1 VISAREFCRE
11 REFPVTIFL
20 TYSFEPL
27 FFERIP
33 LSDLEKGGS
42 RRIVIV
48 ADAGQVREAVGQS
61 LGQLAHLGRRYV
73 LAETVSTCT
82 FHPKLIA
89 RLSPT
94 GGRIWIGSGN
104 LTYPGWGGHQEL
116 GAAWSIGP
124 DEEDR
129 AVWLDPLLAAVG
141 AAVRS
146 SMFEDQL
153 NIVRDSIGWLRA
165 QANATQPSPVLFGT
179 PDRPLAPQLAERWKD
194 RKFDELRL
202 CTGSTDKDG
211 AFLRWAHQ
219 TFGVKRAIVCVS
231 PAYASFDPVR
241 LKQLPLDVRIV
252 KPKDDQMMHA
262 KFFWFS
268 GAQGAAAV
276 LGSANC
282 SAAAWLA
289 GNGFGNFEL
298 VIPYDTPAEADFKSI
313 LAVFK
318 GTKLAP
324 DNVLFASAPADD
336 NDGEPKTEPFRLVSL
351 RLRATGGVIE
361 AILDPPPSAE
371 SRVTLAIESSNRRI
385 AIPLTP
391 RTACLIGRLPPEF
404 QIGPGTAFA
413 TAQIETDGETVVSA
427 PRWIDNDAAL
437 ARAGTDPSIEPG
449 LGDLYRKRAM
459 SSDQQKILEAI
470 YAVSQSLL
478 RGDGSA
484 TALAVS
490 KARGLRDQ
498 KQEKKE
504 EEGDAPAVDPVAI
517 VRSLKE
523 LKAAREAKGHSGFTP
538 YGGSLRGVM
547 ALLFAREE
555 EAEDEIDLSHEAW
568 MGDNPELASDDAGD
582 VKGNLGAPSASLPPA
597 PPPPPPPPESAAET
611 ARKFHEQIDEFLW
624 ELARP
629 EFAEQCDAERLA
641 QALAFPL
648 LICVRGY
655 EGGWLS
661 ATALASVATR
671 VAAVMFAQ
679 GYGPKQPRGLFRL
692 VEDRYRRLRRRDEF
706 IRAVGEGTLWAAL
719 IASLSGIVDAPP
731 RQMIPRASALSQVF
745 ACKEL
750 LALATPEHL
759 SSLVQSL
766 VIPNAEFALTDKAAH
781 VREALEQLVTLLRD
795 RENELYAQQ
804 GSGRRLHNAG
814 ALLWSSRW
822 GWSTTSTRQAQSH
835 ASGYINVELAA
846 QNDPGIQECV
856 DRLRGAMLAVPPVR
870 TEPIV
875 VPPGI
880 AGSTGSGGA
889 VFQEGLATSEAIP
902 EQNTS
907 PSFPS
912 EHP

>member
-11 REFPVTIFL
+11 REFSVTIFL

-33 LSDLEKGGS
+33 LSDLEKGAS

-61 LGQLAHLGRRYV
+61 LGQLAYLGRRYV
-73 LAETVSTCT
+73 LAETVSIRT

-89 RLSPT
+89 RLSPA

-124 DEEDR
+124 KEDDR
-129 AVWLDPLLAAVG
+129 GLWLDPLLTAVG

-146 SMFEDQL
+146 SVFEDQL
-153 NIVRDSIGWLRA
+153 EIIRDSIGWLRA
-165 QANATQPSPVLFGT
+165 PANVTQPSPVLFGM
-179 PDRPLAPQLAERWKD
+179 PDRPLAPQLADRWKD

-211 AFLRWAHQ
+211 AFLLWANR
-219 TFGVKRAIVCVS
+219 TFGVKRALVCVT
-231 PAYASFDPVR
+231 PAYASFDPAR
-241 LKQLPLDVRIV
+241 LKQLPLDVKIV
-252 KPKDDQMMHA
+252 KPKDGQMMHA

-268 GAQGAAAV
+268 GAQGSAAV
-276 LGSANC
+276 VGSANC

-289 GNGFGNFEL
+289 GKGSGNFEL
-298 VIPYDTPAEADFKSI
+298 VIPYDAPVEADFKSI
-313 LAVFK
+313 LALFK

-324 DNVLFASAPADD
+324 DKVLFASSTATDD
-336 NDGEPKTEPFRLVSL
+336 DAEPKTEPFRLVSL
-351 RLRATGGVIE
+351 RLRATGRVIE
-361 AILDPPPSAE
+361 AILDPPPPTDSD
-371 SRVTLAIESSNRRI
+371 VMLTIESSNRRI
-385 AIPLTP
+385 AIALTQ
-391 RTACLIGRLPPEF
+391 RAASLIGRLPPEF

-413 TAQIETDGETVVSA
+413 TAQIETNGETVVTA

-437 ARAGTDPSIEPG
+437 ARASSDPSIEPG

-484 TALAVS
+484 TALAAS
-490 KARGLRDQ
+490 KAKAKRDQ
-498 KQEKKE
+498 EQETE
-504 EEGDAPAVDPVAI
+504 EETEAPAVDPAAI

-523 LKAAREAKGHSGFTP
+523 LRAAREARGHSVFTP
-538 YGGSLRGVM
+538 YGGSLHGVM

-555 EAEDEIDLSHEAW
+555 DTEDEIDLSHEAW
-568 MGDNPELASDDAGD
+568 MGDNPELASEDGD
-582 VKGNLGAPSASLPPA
+582 VKGNLGSPSGSS
-597 PPPPPPPPESAAET
+597 PPPPPGPPESAAET

-629 EFAEQCDAERLA
+629 EFAEQCDAERLV

-648 LICVRGY
+648 LVCVRGY

-661 ATALASVATR
+661 ATVLASIATR
-671 VAAVMFAQ
+671 IVAVMFANS
-679 GYGPKQPRGLFRL
+679 YGPQQPKGLFRL
-692 VEDRYRRLRRRDEF
+692 VEDRYARRRRKDEF
-706 IRAVGEGTLWAAL
+706 VRAVGEGTLWAAL
-719 IASLSGIVDAPP
+719 IASLSTIVDAPA
-731 RQMIPRASALSQVF
+731 RQMVLQASALSQVF
-745 ACKEL
+745 ACYEL
-750 LALATPEHL
+750 IALATPDIL

-766 VIPNAEFALTDKAAH
+766 IIPNAEFSLTEKAAH
-781 VREALEQLVTLLRD
+781 VQETLEQLVALLRD
-795 RENELYAQQ
+795 KESEIYAQQ
-804 GSGRRLHNAG
+804 GSGRRLHNGG

-822 GWSTTSTRQAQSH
+822 GWSATPTGQAQSYV
-835 ASGYINVELAA
+835 SGYINVELAA
-846 QNDPGIQECV
+846 QNHPGVHACM
-856 DRLRGAMLAVPPVR
+856 DRLRQAMLAVPPVR

-875 VPPGI
+875 MSPVMNDSSASAGAALQERLTTHANMPEEDATPP
-880 AGSTGSGGA
+880 
-889 VFQEGLATSEAIP
+889 
-902 EQNTS
+902 S
-907 PSFPS
+907 PS
-912 EHP
+912 